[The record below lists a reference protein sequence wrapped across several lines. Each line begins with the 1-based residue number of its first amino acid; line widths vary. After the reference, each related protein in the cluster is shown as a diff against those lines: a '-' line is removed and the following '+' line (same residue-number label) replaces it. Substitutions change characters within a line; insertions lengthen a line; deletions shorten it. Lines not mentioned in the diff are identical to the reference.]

1 MSKAL
6 VKNTILGASVF
17 ETYCYSVA
25 CLAPPPPVPSRR
37 DDPNSSSSSTTTTIS
52 LNVDDEYAR
61 ASLGVHTVA
70 GACGGAVHGLV
81 GTLWE
86 TVAGERASFV
96 NGLPPMI
103 LHHASA
109 HAALFGSYEL
119 LKRQFLEWSGLDSQ
133 SQHGPAYLASVSVA
147 GGIAGQVQ
155 HIMSHYSEQWL
166 RLDDV
171 VATAESAA
179 TTTAAA
185 TESTTTVSLK
195 IRPLAMRSVLMA
207 FPASA
212 IGFIAFEYGRSL

>member
-17 ETYCYSVA
+17 ETYCYTVA
-25 CLAPPPPVPSRR
+25 YLAPPPPVPTRR
-37 DDPNSSSSSTTTTIS
+37 DDPNSTTTANNNNVS

-179 TTTAAA
+179 TTTAA

-195 IRPLAMRSVLMA
+195 IRPPAVRSVLMA